1 MKMASYAKRTSIYAS
16 VLRANP
22 DISANEIGRRYAG
35 TEYAMRKQDRNDFVK
50 RFKEQ
55 LTHAAEYKKNIAN
68 SDMSKVTQERLGKTA
83 DRVAYKHAKSTTRKG
98 KRDGLKPYGSVK
110 TLQANTFNRFP
121 DYDGEKVLFYG
132 E

>member
-1 MKMASYAKRTSIYAS
+1 MGVSYAKKTAIYAS

-22 DISANEIGRRYAG
+22 KVSANEIGRRYAG
-35 TEYAMRKQDRNDFVK
+35 TQYAMRKQDRNDFVK
-50 RFKEQ
+50 GFKEQ
-55 LTHAAEYKKNIAN
+55 LKQAAGYKKNISN
-68 SDMSKVTQERLGKTA
+68 SDMSKVTQERLGKAA
-83 DRVAYKHAKSTTRKG
+83 DSLAYKHAKSATRKG

-110 TLQANTFNRFP
+110 GLQANTFNRFP